1 MRYRRNARLDPS
13 QIEDRRGG
21 GGFGGLPG
29 GGIAVGGGGLGLA
42 GLVIYLL
49 LSALTGGGGLSGP
62 LGNLDGSTVAQAP
75 PGQVLGE
82 ECQTGAQANRRE
94 DCRIVAD
101 VNSVQD
107 YWQKLFDSNGRTYTI
122 SKTVFFTGS
131 TDTGCG
137 AASTDV
143 GPIYCPLDK
152 HDYIDLGFFDE
163 LRTRFGARG
172 GPFAQA
178 YVLAHEYGHHVQDLL
193 GILGQGSSQQGAE
206 GRSVRTSCKQTASP
220 ASGRT
225 TPRRPAT
232 SPTSRRRT
240 SATCST
246 PRPPSATTGSSRRHK
261 DRSTP
266 RRGRTAPP
274 RSAST
279 GSAAATR
286 TASPQRATRSADVS
300 DLYPQLPR
308 FPQPVAL
315 EDGKSY
321 G

>member
-13 QIEDRRGG
+13 QIEDRRGS

-29 GGIAVGGGGLGLA
+29 GGITVGGGGLGLA

-49 LSALTGGGGLSGP
+49 LSALSGGGGLSGP

-75 PGQVLGE
+75 PGQVLGQ

-137 AASTDV
+137 PASTDV
-143 GPIYCPLDK
+143 GPFYCPLDK
-152 HDYIDLGFFDE
+152 HVYIDLGFFDE

-193 GILGQGSSQQGAE
+193 GVLGQGSSQQGAE
-206 GRSVRTSCKQTASP
+206 GRSVRTELQADCFAGVWAHHATQTGYIVDLTQADIADALDAAAAVGDDRIQSETQGQVDP
-220 ASGRT
+220 ETRT
-225 TPRRPAT
+225 HGSSAQRRHWF
-232 SPTSRRRT
+232 SRGYQT
-240 SATCST
+240 GQ
-246 PRPPSATTGSSRRHK
+246 PSACDTFSG
-261 DRSTP
+261 
-266 RRGRTAPP
+266 
-274 RSAST
+274 
-279 GSAAATR
+279 
-286 TASPQRATRSADVS
+286 QI
-300 DLYPQLPR
+300 
-308 FPQPVAL
+308 
-315 EDGKSY
+315 
-321 G
+321 